1 MPVPWGRSCASL
13 PATEL
18 YSPLDLEC
26 TVLSQLYFHPSA
38 VSSHGRGAQSCECK
52 VCHHDV

>member
-1 MPVPWGRSCASL
+1 MLVPWGRSCASL

-38 VSSHGRGAQSCECK
+38 VSSHGRGARSCECK